1 MSGMPTF
8 GMLFEGILFILA
20 LWWLKEMLG
29 RVREDW
35 IEVRNP
41 ETELIPRL
49 VLIGLWLLTALV
61 ALFVLSVAIMII
73 TGIVSGLKSMF

>member
-1 MSGMPTF
+1 MPTF

-29 RVREDW
+29 RMREDW
-35 IEVRNP
+35 SEVRNP

-49 VLIGLWLLTALV
+49 VVIGLWLLTALV
-61 ALFVLSVAIMII
+61 AMFALSVLVMIV
-73 TGIVSGLKSMF
+73 TGIATGLRSIF